1 MSYLVKNGSERVV
14 TSAREH
20 IYDLRSLE
28 NYTFV
33 DENGKDQGVNVR
45 HKVRDLIEFIQDDDR
60 LREERKKAKKN
71 KDKYIGMSSDAMG
84 TRSSFE
90 DFRYRDTSFNS
101 SSTRDDKGEKGCKNL
116 HKTFRR

>member
-1 MSYLVKNGSERVV
+1 M

-84 TRSSFE
+84 GTGMRSSF
-90 DFRYRDTSFNS
+90 DDYRNRESFQTS
-101 SSTRDDKGEKGCKNL
+101 RGQDEKGCELNL
-116 HKTFRR
+116 RGGNGWCNHH